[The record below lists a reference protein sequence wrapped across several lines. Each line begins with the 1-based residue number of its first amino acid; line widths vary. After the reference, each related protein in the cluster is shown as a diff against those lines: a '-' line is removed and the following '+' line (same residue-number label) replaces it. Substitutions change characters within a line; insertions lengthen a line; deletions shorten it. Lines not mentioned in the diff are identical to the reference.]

1 MSTCVSYIVSFTHL
15 KTWLYRPSWKISC
28 WKWNGT
34 KQRNKRWYWKSV
46 NETERQQ
53 HSLLMHKHIYR
64 GSGPNA
70 TISIGNIVNDDYNVL
85 FTLCACYFVISS
97 INKPINIQVLYS
109 ICRWQLVFS
118 SLIRRCRIPST
129 LRSFSCSINK
139 IVHIHNFFSSLIIL
153 FFLLL
158 LLLLFLLLKNTHKIQ
173 QIYANL

>member
-1 MSTCVSYIVSFTHL
+1 MAQNNRTNDDIENVWMRQRGNNTLYPCTH
-15 KTWLYRPSWKISC
+15 TH
-28 WKWNGT
+28 T
-34 KQRNKRWYWKSV
+34 
-46 NETERQQ
+46 
-53 HSLLMHKHIYR
+53 YR

-70 TISIGNIVNDDYNVL
+70 TISIGNIFNDDYNVL

-118 SLIRRCRIPST
+118 SLIRRCRILST

-153 FFLLL
+153 FFVLL